1 MGSITGLNKADYM
14 ALARAMDT
22 NGNHKIDA
30 QEANFGSN
38 THNKIGN
45 QNGVVGTREFA
56 NALENGDVFM
66 KGMGEATANKF
77 AEYFSKR
84 NENFDRPVA
93 EWISDAWVSKSDFT
107 FSDANKRVADVNGD
121 NKVSRKELAAALMSG
136 HLAVGESRQVS
147 RDPFSQPSQPATG
160 RDPFNNDPFQRPSQP
175 ATGRNPFN
183 DDPFSRPQQ
192 PAVGRDPFN
201 NDPFDQPS
209 RPRHTEVSLKLRML
223 DSMSSSFEK
232 GQLLGQLV
240 RERELS
246 PQDQVMLVDA
256 TMKHIGDDFTQHN
269 LLSKLAGRSDL
280 HQEGA
285 VKIMKA
291 ARELNS
297 FNAGQVLDKVLNSQE
312 LSPRAQRSAI
322 ITASTLGDDFSK
334 SQAFTKI
341 IRTQNLG
348 HDAKAFLMDTVSQH
362 ISSDFTKRQ
371 IMDQL
376 F

>member
-1 MGSITGLNKADYM
+1 
-14 ALARAMDT
+14 
-22 NGNHKIDA
+22 
-30 QEANFGSN
+30 
-38 THNKIGN
+38 
-45 QNGVVGTREFA
+45 
-56 NALENGDVFM
+56 
-66 KGMGEATANKF
+66 
-77 AEYFSKR
+77 
-84 NENFDRPVA
+84 
-93 EWISDAWVSKSDFT
+93 
-107 FSDANKRVADVNGD
+107 
-121 NKVSRKELAAALMSG
+121 
-136 HLAVGESRQVS
+136 
-147 RDPFSQPSQPATG
+147 
-160 RDPFNNDPFQRPSQP
+160 
-175 ATGRNPFN
+175 
-183 DDPFSRPQQ
+183 
-192 PAVGRDPFN
+192 
-201 NDPFDQPS
+201 
-209 RPRHTEVSLKLRML
+209 
-223 DSMSSSFEK
+223 
-232 GQLLGQLV
+232 
-240 RERELS
+240 
-246 PQDQVMLVDA
+246 MLVDA